1 MTTPKTESSVLIQQ
15 ELYNQPRSSF
25 IVDSARDSDG
35 LYLHQTRS
43 ETPVETPCPWIEA
56 EAIAA
61 LSCSPVKK
69 RRRSSSLHFMAPSVQ
84 STPLNRMSV
93 FQDDV
98 PMSVRK
104 YVPVQANSTFKAPP
118 LDLLL
123 PAESGILVDQNIS
136 HDDLCGSPFQSFS
149 IMGTLGNISDRPFPI
164 INHASSFSSIQCLLS
179 GYSNNLKFDFKPEN
193 GPQSLPRSS
202 GRSIFDLLRSS
213 DEKSRLILNSDFTNI
228 QFELDSVSADPGSE
242 SGNGNLSNIQSRII
256 QSKDGWNESSQENDL
271 NVSILRDRM
280 NIENKINNDNNNNVT
295 QNDVS
300 KSNTQQDNILLQKC
314 CTLVDRKRSI
324 EALNPAVKPELK
336 RRSQRLN

>member
-1 MTTPKTESSVLIQQ
+1 
-15 ELYNQPRSSF
+15 
-25 IVDSARDSDG
+25 
-35 LYLHQTRS
+35 
-43 ETPVETPCPWIEA
+43 
-56 EAIAA
+56 
-61 LSCSPVKK
+61 
-69 RRRSSSLHFMAPSVQ
+69 MAPSVQ

-123 PAESGILVDQNIS
+123 PAESGILVDQNII
-136 HDDLCGSPFQSFS
+136 HDDLRGSPFQSFS

-242 SGNGNLSNIQSRII
+242 SGNGNLSNVQSRIL

-280 NIENKINNDNNNNVT
+280 NIENKINNNNDNNVT